1 MHNGGGYSGV
11 GDWPAEAVLD
21 YIRRLNVPEDVR
33 WWAWYF
39 YFYMPEVAI
48 DIMVQ
53 ALQSYA
59 RHHNIPFNHVYAE
72 EVTEEM
78 QPASEVVPD
87 ADDVLAEVRA
97 YAETHQA
104 YDPNDDA
111 TPATEESSSDDEAD
125 LAARS
130 IVEWEYW
137 DYRFRYPG
145 SMVEDVEEEEWSEE
159 EL

>member
-72 EVTEEM
+72 E
-78 QPASEVVPD
+78 
-87 ADDVLAEVRA
+87 
-97 YAETHQA
+97 
-104 YDPNDDA
+104 
-111 TPATEESSSDDEAD
+111 ATEESSSDDEAD
-125 LAARS
+125 FAARN

>member
-59 RHHNIPFNHVYAE
+59 RHHNIPFNH
-72 EVTEEM
+72 
-78 QPASEVVPD
+78 S
-87 ADDVLAEVRA
+87 
-97 YAETHQA
+97 ETHQA

-125 LAARS
+125 FAARS

-137 DYRFRYPG
+137 DYRSRYPG